1 MASAGFMPYRPP
13 VNSGAQSFTMGADGN
28 MTSNPRAPAPAT
40 PLQNQFKL
48 YNSGVAQNASDY
60 DSIMAGYRAQ
70 AGNRPPMMQA
80 GSYTPQQFDYS
91 PTKESTSAI
100 ANLRGLSENGGYS
113 EADQNNLRERGIS
126 PIRSI
131 YASAQRNVDR
141 NKALQGGY
149 SPNYGAVTAK
159 MAREMSDTIGNRVT
173 DVNAG
178 LAQNIAQ
185 NRLQAAPQLASAT
198 AAESALR
205 NEYGA
210 RNTQAANDASQFN
223 LTLPLQYG
231 NYNLNASNQ
240 GLEALRGMTSLYGTT
255 PAMTRLFGDQAMD
268 RANFEENQSQNQ
280 SRNNVQ
286 AAANVGRYM

>member
-1 MASAGFMPYRPP
+1 MASVGMAPYRPP
-13 VNSGAQSFTMGADGN
+13 TTGSAQSWTVGPDGN
-28 MTSNPRAPAPAT
+28 YRANAPTPPPAT
-40 PLQNQFKL
+40 PLQNQYKL
-48 YNSGVAQNASDY
+48 YNSGVAQNAQDY

-70 AGNRPPMMQA
+70 LGKSMPMLQ
-80 GSYTPQQFDYS
+80 GGTYTPEQYDYKPTADYS
-91 PTKESTSAI
+91 NAV
-100 ANLRGLSENGGYS
+100 ANLKGLSENGGYS
-113 EADQNNLRERGIS
+113 ESDQNSIRERGIS

-159 MAREMSDTIGNRVT
+159 MARELSDTIGNQVT
-173 DVNAG
+173 NVNAG

-185 NRLQAAPQLASAT
+185 NRLQVAPQLT
-198 AAESALR
+198 QTTGAESALR
-205 NEYGA
+205 NQFGMQ
-210 RNTQAANDASQFN
+210 NTQAQNEAAQFN
-223 LTLPLQYG
+223 MTMPLQYA

-255 PAMTRLFGDQAMD
+255 PAMTRLFGDQAME

-280 SRNNVQ
+280 SRNALQ
-286 AAANVGRYM
+286 GAANVGRYM